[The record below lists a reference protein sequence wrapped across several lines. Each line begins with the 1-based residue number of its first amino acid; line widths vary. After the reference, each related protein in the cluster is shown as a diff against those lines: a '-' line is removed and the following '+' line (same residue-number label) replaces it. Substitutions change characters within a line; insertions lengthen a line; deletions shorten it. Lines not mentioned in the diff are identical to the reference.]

1 MAAESLP
8 SEASWG
14 NWMGEPTAAWQSDPI
29 STKPKKAAG
38 AFQLGTQ
45 FWIFNHSREETS
57 PPFLTDAWLVPL
69 FYALIMLLGLVGNG
83 LVIYVISK
91 HRQMR
96 TATNF
101 YIANL
106 ATTDIIF
113 LVCCVPFTATL
124 YPLPSWVFG
133 DFMCKF
139 VNYLQQVTVQA
150 TCITLMAMSVD
161 RCYATLYPLQS
172 LRYRTPQCCVPFTAT
187 LYPLPSWVFG
197 DFMCKFVNYLQQ
209 VTVQATCITLMAMS
223 VDRCYAT
230 LYPLQSL
237 CYRTPQVAMSISFAI
252 WIGSFILSLPM
263 AMYHRTENGYWY
275 GLRTY
280 CIEAFTSKSQER
292 SFILYTFL
300 GVYLLPLLTIC
311 FCYTIMLK
319 RIGRPVVEPVDH
331 DYQKAFPFLFRQ
343 RVRDNDMH
351 SGSHNAE
358 MKFVTEET

>member
-1 MAAESLP
+1 
-8 SEASWG
+8 
-14 NWMGEPTAAWQSDPI
+14 MGEPTAAWQSDPT
-29 STKPKKAAG
+29 STKPKEAAG

-45 FWIFNHSREETS
+45 FWIFNHSGEETS

-172 LRYRTPQCCVPFTAT
+172 LRYRTPQ
-187 LYPLPSWVFG
+187 
-197 DFMCKFVNYLQQ
+197 
-209 VTVQATCITLMAMS
+209 
-223 VDRCYAT
+223 
-230 LYPLQSL
+230 
-237 CYRTPQVAMSISFAI
+237 VAMSISFAI
-252 WIGSFILSLPM
+252 WIGEWGSKTAGTSFIS
-263 AMYHRTENGYWY
+263 
-275 GLRTY
+275 
-280 CIEAFTSKSQER
+280 ISKSPTISIQI
-292 SFILYTFL
+292 SMHPSIQLSIHL
-300 GVYLLPLLTIC
+300 SIYLSIYLPIHPSIYPL
-311 FCYTIMLK
+311 
-319 RIGRPVVEPVDH
+319 
-331 DYQKAFPFLFRQ
+331 FLFPT
-343 RVRDNDMH
+343 DMIPNH
-351 SGSHNAE
+351 TYPHIHPSIFPSIHLCIHTSIHPSIHPSSIHLLAVPLS
-358 MKFVTEET
+358 KRYDP

>member
-1 MAAESLP
+1 MAAEPLP
-8 SEASWG
+8 SEASWV
-14 NWMGEPTAAWQSDPI
+14 NWMGEPTVAWQSDPV
-29 STKPKKAAG
+29 STKPRKGPG

-45 FWIFNHSREETS
+45 FWIFNHSGEETS

-172 LRYRTPQCCVPFTAT
+172 LRYRTPQ
-187 LYPLPSWVFG
+187 
-197 DFMCKFVNYLQQ
+197 
-209 VTVQATCITLMAMS
+209 
-223 VDRCYAT
+223 
-230 LYPLQSL
+230 
-237 CYRTPQVAMSISFAI
+237 VAMAISFAI

-263 AMYHRTENGYWY
+263 AMFHRTENGYWY

-280 CIEAFTSKSQER
+280 CIEAFTSKNQER

-331 DYQKAFPFLFRQ
+331 DYQQVQHLSERSAAVRAKISKMVVVIVLLFAICWGPIQFYLLFQGFYLHFQFPQILQESVSLPLPPTCTGQRHAFRLP
-343 RVRDNDMH
+343 
-351 SGSHNAE
+351 
-358 MKFVTEET
+358 